1 MRQRRGQRL
10 DIRCASCVRRARR
23 WTFEALLDVRASL
36 PVPLLGIDS
45 DNGGEFI
52 NAHLLSWCSEQRLT
66 FTRSRAYEK
75 NDSCYVEQKNWSVVR
90 RETGYGRY
98 DTEVERE
105 LIAAI
110 YADLRLLRELLPA
123 LGEAARQAAHWR
135 QGLQALR

>member
-1 MRQRRGQRL
+1 
-10 DIRCASCVRRARR
+10 VRVDELA
-23 WTFEALLDVRASL
+23 AVVGVDA
-36 PVPLLGIDS
+36 
-45 DNGGEFI
+45 
-52 NAHLLSWCSEQRLT
+52 EQREGQ
-66 FTRSRAYEK
+66 AAAH
-75 NDSCYVEQKNWSVVR
+75 VEQKNWSVVR